1 MKFIVLLISFL
12 ILTSC
17 VQEEEDKHIKSKE
30 WSADHSVDFNKE
42 VHKRE
47 ELAIEIYLAHHKDLK
62 MKSTGSGLRYQLAE
76 NRVGNGDKARIGDQV
91 SVNIEI
97 TLLDGRLCYK
107 TDSIPDKFILGMSNE
122 ESGLHEAL
130 QLMKANEKAR
140 LIVPSYLAHGL
151 LGDLEQIPPQS
162 ILLIDVELL
171 SLNK

>member
-62 MKSTGSGLRYQLAE
+62 NEKYWFGLRYQLAE
-76 NRVGNGDKARIGDQV
+76 NRVGNGDKARI
-91 SVNIEI
+91 E
-97 TLLDGRLCYK
+97 TRFL
-107 TDSIPDKFILGMSNE
+107 
-122 ESGLHEAL
+122 
-130 QLMKANEKAR
+130 
-140 LIVPSYLAHGL
+140 
-151 LGDLEQIPPQS
+151 
-162 ILLIDVELL
+162 
-171 SLNK
+171 